1 MWRDEPGEKDAQ
13 AAQELATLRIEVT
26 EELRFVRTAMAEEFN
41 SLRSEI
47 LDLNIKLD
55 RLLQRVGI

>member
-1 MWRDEPGEKDAQ
+1 MWHDGPEEQDAK
-13 AAQELATLRIEVT
+13 AELATLRVEVT

-55 RLLQRVGI
+55 RLLQRAGI

>member
-1 MWRDEPGEKDAQ
+1 MWREEPGEQGPEA
-13 AAQELATLRIEVT
+13 ELATLRVEVT

-55 RLLQRVGI
+55 RLLQHVGI

>member
-1 MWRDEPGEKDAQ
+1 MWREEPGEQGTEA
-13 AAQELATLRIEVT
+13 ELATLRVEVT

-55 RLLQRVGI
+55 RLLQHVGI